1 MRTMGV
7 CFDNNRGLC
16 VVQSTEGEAAVVSVP
31 AGPFLSFLSW
41 HTSLTYLG
49 VLVYASTLYLRF

>member
-1 MRTMGV
+1 MGV